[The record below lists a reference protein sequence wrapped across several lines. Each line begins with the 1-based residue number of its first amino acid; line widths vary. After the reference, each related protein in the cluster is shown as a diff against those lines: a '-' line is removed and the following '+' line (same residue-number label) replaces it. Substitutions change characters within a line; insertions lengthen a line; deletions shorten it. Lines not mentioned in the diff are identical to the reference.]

1 MILHKLLGK
10 NKIINLQ
17 YIIIEIF
24 LVTGGILLALA
35 INNWNTNRTTNNEV
49 NGYIIE
55 IDKEIKN
62 AIESQEKWI
71 MTYEEMSSNL
81 KRSIKIIQNND
92 LDSIPTLKK
101 ILWPFLTTWPVTYD
115 HPILHEFSEKGYLN
129 NIESIELKTE
139 LKRYFKNKNWAE
151 GSAAFNEKQ
160 YLDKVETFIN
170 KNIEFLEIGEQEFL
184 VKNDILDH
192 PRIKTDF
199 KRLFNDLE
207 FWNILIL
214 KTETILR
221 EEFELKRFHKNFKSL
236 SLELEKYID
245 ERNLNITTPKK
256 KDVSVSVDSWI
267 TNEELSQTPS
277 Y

>member
-10 NKIINLQ
+10 NKIINVQ

-115 HPILHEFSEKGYLN
+115 YPIIQEFSDKGYLN
-129 NIESIELKTE
+129 NIESIDLKTK
-139 LKRYFKNKNWAE
+139 LKRYFKTKNWAE
-151 GSAAFNEKQ
+151 GSAGFNEKQ

-170 KNIEFLEIGEQEFL
+170 KNIEFMEIGEQEFL

-192 PRIKTDF
+192 PRINTDF

-221 EEFELKRFHKNFKSL
+221 EEFELKRFHKDFKSL
-236 SLELEKYID
+236 SLELKKYID
-245 ERNLNITTPKK
+245 ERNFNTTTNKK
-256 KDVSVSVDSWI
+256 
-267 TNEELSQTPS
+267 
-277 Y
+277 